1 MAYPRVKIS
10 KATAERIVGE
20 RGFYLPRMGRE
31 IKIGED
37 RYGQSIYLTNISGKF
52 HLWGAAIAED
62 IKIAAGLKNFKKI
75 SSYPE
80 DWKGNPGRG
89 KAFTFHGSFQSLIL
103 ARRKERE
110 TPGSFIHKSGDRY
123 YVLKPKKIST
133 PRKNVKRL
141 SRQNPAKGVLIY
153 GKVLKIFAE
162 KTSGPFKGQRF
173 VHKFKPGA
181 ILMGMPDGSLRISH
195 PK

>member
-1 MAYPRVKIS
+1 MKRNPTPEDFVKEAVERTKRGDKSGWSWVYFQEMSVQDRKNFDRWIVDSKHPSAYEPG
-10 KATAERIVGE
+10 TT
-20 RGFYLPRMGRE
+20 
-31 IKIGED
+31 ED
-37 RYGQSIYLTNISGKF
+37 RFKRLVKEYS
-52 HLWGAAIAED
+52 
-62 IKIAAGLKNFKKI
+62 KN
-75 SSYPE
+75 PCT
-80 DWKGNPGRG
+80 G

-103 ARRKERE
+103 ARRRERE

-123 YVLKPKKIST
+123 YVLKPKKISA

-173 VHKFKPGA
+173 VHKFKAGA
-181 ILMGMPDGSLRISH
+181 IMMGMPDGSLRIMH